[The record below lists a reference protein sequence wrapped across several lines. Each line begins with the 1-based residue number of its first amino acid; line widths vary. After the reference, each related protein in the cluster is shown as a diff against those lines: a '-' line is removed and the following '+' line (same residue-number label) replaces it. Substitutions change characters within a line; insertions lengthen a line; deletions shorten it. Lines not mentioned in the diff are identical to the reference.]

1 MATGDI
7 LKLGTLYMDG
17 VKVANP
23 TKPWPES
30 TTINSEK
37 GNLKTY
43 IPNQSIEIRN
53 TDSEDDYKIRWVEIN
68 ADSKRYLVADRN
80 ILFDVTHD
88 ELSAQNLVTG
98 KTVSIDGRNYLL
110 RVMKGGTG
118 TRNESTGHGGAL
130 PTNNEWDKWIGN
142 ELGSPNLPIPTV
154 EDLGYQNDA
163 LIRKSIHNTKWNWVL
178 CGSVVQESYNGL
190 TEFTPFRG
198 RDSAQY
204 IGPTYKNR
212 SKAGSK
218 TSYRPVLEYIG
229 TLPSSTA
236 PKLTAPTSDF
246 GNKANAFSFSY
257 SATDADNEMITSKVT
272 LNNSIIDTTTNL
284 NGNIASRTVI
294 IPKELW
300 DSLKMNTAYTIT
312 IVVTD
317 AKGVEAM
324 STHTFT
330 KANAAP
336 TAQIVEPKGD
346 AINVPIV
353 DKIQPI
359 LVWNFKDT
367 DIADVQSAYRV
378 VIEDLNGLVV
388 HDSLKKTGTASYYQV
403 PINLEWTKTYKWKVT
418 VWDRYDVPS
427 NASEYGFFKPNRAP
441 NLTGITPGSTDKL
454 LPSKVGSTP
463 VYTWTF
469 EDLDIEAQAA
479 YQLQIFQ
486 TADDAIVYNT
496 NRVSKNVQTH
506 AIPDNVLLPGVG
518 YYAILTVWDPNNLSA
533 TSEKLYI
540 ATNATPSA
548 PTLTRPIDNFRTPI
562 KPVLAAVIGTDPEN
576 DKQHFKVQLS
586 QDKDF
591 ASGVVEFSSLTS
603 RVGWKVDGFDIPVE
617 GVDNSSAGK
626 SVELTLQ
633 TNLEKNKTYYWRMAA
648 IDNNTKAV
656 GKYSAARKIRV
667 GNRIEYNTLKRQ
679 IPTEATAARRILV
692 ALDYTLAKDGA
703 TPSTIRVYVSNNA
716 LDVTPTWE
724 NATTEF
730 LRQDYYTFKNATK
743 TAAKF
748 GVGVKVVIQA
758 NDSMEPISIN
768 AAGITFD

>member
-1 MATGDI
+1 MT
-7 LKLGTLYMDG
+7 
-17 VKVANP
+17 
-23 TKPWPES
+23 
-30 TTINSEK
+30 
-37 GNLKTY
+37 
-43 IPNQSIEIRN
+43 QSIEFGYEDIWVSEKDQFVEKNIENKEIFNVLHFVIKRV
-53 TDSEDDYKIRWVEIN
+53 TDGKLFFGIKVLGNSSSANLSVNANSADTTKNPQLVIKNKQGSILVSPELDSSFVQTGNLNSKIFAYPVIKGLESYRISGFNSNYSPPANNLSVMLTFSNNEKIRSSFVTTEVKIGSFLN
-68 ADSKRYLVADRN
+68 EKPN
-80 ILFDVTHD
+80 ILGP
-88 ELSAQNLVTG
+88 SASL
-98 KTVSIDGRNYLL
+98 
-110 RVMKGGTG
+110 
-118 TRNESTGHGGAL
+118 
-130 PTNNEWDKWIGN
+130 
-142 ELGSPNLPIPTV
+142 
-154 EDLGYQNDA
+154 
-163 LIRKSIHNTKWNWVL
+163 
-178 CGSVVQESYNGL
+178 
-190 TEFTPFRG
+190 
-198 RDSAQY
+198 
-204 IGPTYKNR
+204 
-212 SKAGSK
+212 
-218 TSYRPVLEYIG
+218 
-229 TLPSSTA
+229 
-236 PKLTAPTSDF
+236 
-246 GNKANAFSFSY
+246 GNKSNIFNFNY
-257 SATDADNEMITSKVT
+257 SATDADNESITSKVT
-272 LNNSIIDTTTNL
+272 LNGTTIDTATSAT
-284 NGNIASRTVI
+284 GNIATRTVT
-294 IPKELW
+294 IPQNVW
-300 DSLKMNTAYTIT
+300 DALTINTAYTIT
-312 IVVTD
+312 IAVTD
-317 AKGVEAM
+317 AKGETAT

-330 KANAAP
+330 KVNAAP
-336 TAQIVEPKGD
+336 TAQLVEPKGD
-346 AINVPIV
+346 AVNVPIV

-378 VIEDLNGLVV
+378 VVEDLNGLVV

-427 NASEYGFFKPNRAP
+427 NVSEYGFFKPNRAP
-441 NLTGITPGSTDKL
+441 NLRGIVPGSADKL
-454 LPSKVGSTP
+454 LPTKVGSTP
-463 VYTWTF
+463 IYTWTF
-469 EDLDIEAQAA
+469 EDLDVEAQAA

-506 AIPDNVLLPGVG
+506 TIPENVLLPGVG

-576 DKQHFKVQLS
+576 DKQHFKIQLS

-603 RVGWKVDGFDIPVE
+603 RTGWKVDGFDIPVE

-648 IDNNTKAV
+648 IDTNTKAV
-656 GKYSAARKIRV
+656 GKYSTARKIRV

-724 NATTEF
+724 DATTEF

>member
-7 LKLGTLYMDG
+7 VKLGTLYMGG
-17 VKVANP
+17 VKVLRP
-23 TKPWPES
+23 TKPWSAKFSEGSSGYGDLREYVPGS
-30 TTINSEK
+30 T
-37 GNLKTY
+37 
-43 IPNQSIEIRN
+43 IEIKN
-53 TDSEDDYKIRWVEIN
+53 TDANDAYAIQWVEVN
-68 ADSKRYLVADRN
+68 DSGRKYLIADRN
-80 ILFDVTHD
+80 LLEGLTWS
-88 ELSAQNLVTG
+88 ELNTQGLLTG
-98 KTVSIDGRNYLL
+98 KMIVINNERYKL
-110 RVMKGGTG
+110 RVLTGGNDS
-118 TRNESTGHGGAL
+118 RSNSYEGGR
-130 PTNNEWDKWIGN
+130 PTNNEWDRFIKN
-142 ELGSPNLPIPTV
+142 EQKIPQLPIPNT
-154 EDLGYQNDA
+154 EDLNTVRSQADLLGV
-163 LIRKSIHNTKWNWVL
+163 HNKLWNWWGIFSGVAEEIIGEYSAARGNISAAYHATML
-178 CGSVVQESYNGL
+178 KIKDTTPVGYRPLLEFLGL
-190 TEFTPFRG
+190 APII
-198 RDSAQY
+198 
-204 IGPTYKNR
+204 IGP
-212 SKAGSK
+212 SAS
-218 TSYRPVLEYIG
+218 L
-229 TLPSSTA
+229 
-236 PKLTAPTSDF
+236 
-246 GNKANAFSFSY
+246 GNKSTTFSFNY
-257 SATDADNEMITSKVT
+257 SATDADNESITSKVT
-272 LNNSIIDTTTNL
+272 LNGTTIDTATSAT
-284 NGNIASRTVI
+284 GNIATRTVT
-294 IPKELW
+294 IPQNVW
-300 DSLKMNTAYTIT
+300 DALTINTAYTIT
-312 IVVTD
+312 ITVTD
-317 AKGVEAM
+317 AKGETAT

-330 KANAAP
+330 KVNAAP

-378 VIEDLNGLVV
+378 VVEDLNGLVV

-403 PINLEWTKTYKWKVT
+403 PVNLEWTKTYKWKVT

-427 NASEYGFFKPNRAP
+427 NVSEYGFFKPNRAP

-469 EDLDIEAQAA
+469 EDLDVEAQAA

-506 AIPDNVLLPGVG
+506 TIPDNVLLPGVG

-724 NATTEF
+724 DATTEF